1 MLRRKSVNQYTT
13 IWNSPLLPV
22 LEEAFEGVALCAPDP
37 WRFVYVNPTLSTR
50 LGISQADLQGRLLH
64 DFFRAFPGSTQ
75 LDLLHSIWR
84 GGRHEAP
91 LTAEL
96 IPQNASPI
104 LVVSRLLRVDSDAG
118 LLLGIIISEMT
129 DDGSS
134 ESHSMPVRY
143 DPLTGLPDREFL
155 LSRLSA
161 LLEFGRSANHHFA
174 ILFVDLDNFKQ
185 VNDAHGHLIGDD
197 VLREVARRLS
207 HCVRDGDYVVRFG
220 GDEFVVLIERIAD
233 SRDIQPVVER
243 IHRALGEP
251 IALPEG
257 EFQLSVSIGTA
268 EASPDRTSPEDMLA
282 AADRDMYASKRQR
295 P

>member
-1 MLRRKSVNQYTT
+1 
-13 IWNSPLLPV
+13 LL
-22 LEEAFEGVALCAPDP
+22 D
-37 WRFVYVNPTLSTR
+37 N
-50 LGISQADLQGRLLH
+50 
-64 DFFRAFPGSTQ
+64 
-75 LDLLHSIWR
+75 IWR
-84 GGRHEAP
+84 GDRTETH

-96 IPQNASPI
+96 LLQNAFQIRVS
-104 LVVSRLLRVDSDAG
+104 SRLIRVESEAG
-118 LLLGIIISEMT
+118 PLLSIMISEMT
-129 DDGSS
+129 VDGISD
-134 ESHSMPVRY
+134 SHGQPMRY
-143 DPLTGLPDREFL
+143 DPLTGLPDRDFL

-161 LLEFGRSANHHFA
+161 LVGSGRAAHHQFA

-207 HCVRDGDYVVRFG
+207 QCVRDGDYVVRFG

-251 IALPEG
+251 IAVPEG
-257 EFQLSVSIGTA
+257 AFQLSVSIGTA
-268 EASPDRTSPEDMLA
+268 EASPDHTSPEDMLA